1 MREITCREAVREAL
15 REELQRDEDIFLIGE
30 DIGFYGGTNK
40 VTQGLWQEFGS
51 ERIMDTPI
59 SEAAIIGAALGAA
72 AVGMRPVAEI
82 MFIDFIGVCMDQIAN
97 QVAKLRYMTGG
108 KVTIPLTIRAPGG
121 AGRSA
126 AAQHS
131 QSLEAW
137 LIHTPGLLVAMPS
150 TPYDTKGLLKA
161 AIREDNPVVF
171 IENKMLYNTK
181 GPVPEG
187 EYVIPLGKADI
198 KREGGDVT
206 LVATSRMVYFAL
218 EAAAKLADEGIECEV
233 VDPRTLVPLDKETI
247 LESVAKTGRL
257 VVVHEAPE
265 RGGFGAELAAVV
277 GNEGFDYLD
286 APIERVC
293 SKNAPIPFSPRLERF
308 ITPQVEDIMAAV
320 RTTVLG

>member
-15 REELQRDEDIFLIGE
+15 REELRRDEDVFLIGE

-40 VTQGLWQEFGS
+40 VTEGLWQEFGP

-82 MFIDFIGVCMDQIAN
+82 MFIDFLGVCMDQVAN

-108 KVTIPLTIRAPGG
+108 KVTLPLTIRTRGG

-137 LIHTPGLLVAMPS
+137 LIHTPGLLVVMPS

-198 KREGGDVT
+198 KREGKDATV
-206 LVATSRMVYFAL
+206 VATSRMVYFAL
-218 EAAAKLADEGIECEV
+218 EAAAKLAAEGIECEI
-233 VDPRTLVPLDKETI
+233 VDPRTLVPLDKEAI

-265 RGGFGAELAAVV
+265 RGGFGAEVAAIVV
-277 GNEGFDYLD
+277 NEAFDYLD
-286 APIERVC
+286 APIQRVC
-293 SKNAPIPFSPRLERF
+293 SKNTPMPFSPRLERF
-308 ITPQVEDIMAAV
+308 ITPQVEDIIAAV
-320 RTTVLG
+320 RTVLA

>member
-15 REELQRDEDIFLIGE
+15 REELRRDEDVFLIGE

-40 VTQGLWQEFGS
+40 VTEGLWQEFGP

-82 MFIDFIGVCMDQIAN
+82 MFIDFLGVCMDQVAN

-108 KVTIPLTIRAPGG
+108 KVTLPLTIRTPGG

-137 LIHTPGLLVAMPS
+137 LIHTPGLLVVMPS

-198 KREGGDVT
+198 KREGKDATV
-206 LVATSRMVYFAL
+206 VATSRMVYFAL
-218 EAAAKLADEGIECEV
+218 EAAAKLAAEGIECEI
-233 VDPRTLVPLDKETI
+233 VDPRTLVPLDKAAI
-247 LESVAKTGRL
+247 LESGAKTGRL

-265 RGGFGAELAAVV
+265 RGGFGAEVAAIV
-277 GNEGFDYLD
+277 GNEAFDYLD
-286 APIERVC
+286 APIQRVC
-293 SKNAPIPFSPRLERF
+293 SKNTPMPFSPRLERF
-308 ITPQVEDIMAAV
+308 ITPQVEDIIAAV
-320 RTTVLG
+320 RTVLA